1 MKERTL
7 WTVYLPDKSKDESL
21 GVYDRLDDA
30 RRYGI
35 ALAAKKGTLKSV
47 FHSHISKTDSSQR
60 MQKGIHE
67 CHTNMN
73 HQLRD

>member
-7 WTVYLPDKSKDESL
+7 WTVYLPDKSKDESV

-35 ALAAKKGTLKSV
+35 ALAKLENVKNVELV
-47 FHSHISKTDSSQR
+47 QDKTGRVLFVS
-60 MQKGIHE
+60 
-67 CHTNMN
+67 
-73 HQLRD
+73 L